1 MGLSVVTLAL
11 ARKYTRDTV
20 LGGGA
25 LVGKNVIISS
35 IVPIENGNRVT
46 FSYTLDD
53 GTPSTSTMDVMNGS
67 GAAAIIKAEI
77 NDQKELVFTLS
88 DGTILNAGT
97 ISSSIELDNYY
108 TKIETENLIDNKIN
122 DNMTLAENSDIDA
135 LFN

>member
-1 MGLSVVTLAL
+1 MGLSVITLAL

-25 LVGKNVIISS
+25 LVGKNVTISS

-53 GTPSTSTMDVMNGS
+53 GTPGTSTMDVMNGES
-67 GAAAIIKAEI
+67 AAAIIKAEI

-88 DGTILNAGT
+88 DGSVLNAGS
-97 ISSSIELDNYY
+97 ISSGITLDNYY
-108 TKIETENLIDNKIN
+108 TKTETNNLIDSKIN
-122 DNMTLAENSDIDA
+122 NIVLAEDSDIDA

>member
-1 MGLSVVTLAL
+1 MGLSVITLAL

-35 IVPIENGNRVT
+35 IAPIENGNRVT

-53 GTPSTSTMDVMNGS
+53 GTPGTSTMDVMNGES
-67 GAAAIIKAEI
+67 AAAIIKAEI

-88 DGTILNAGT
+88 DGTVLNAGS
-97 ISSSIELDNYY
+97 ISSGITLDNYY
-108 TKIETENLIDNKIN
+108 TKTETNDLIDSKIN
-122 DNMTLAENSDIDA
+122 NIVLAEDSDIDA

>member
-1 MGLSVVTLAL
+1 MGLSVITLAL

-25 LVGKNVIISS
+25 LVGKNVTISS

-53 GTPSTSTMDVMNGS
+53 GTPGTSTMDVMNGES
-67 GAAAIIKAEI
+67 AAAIIKAEI

-88 DGTILNAGT
+88 DGTVLNAGS
-97 ISSSIELDNYY
+97 ISSGITLDNYY
-108 TKIETENLIDNKIN
+108 TKTETNDLIDSKIN
-122 DNMTLAENSDIDA
+122 SIVLAEDSDIDA

>member
-1 MGLSVVTLAL
+1 MGLSVITLAL

-25 LVGKNVIISS
+25 LVGKNVTISS
-35 IVPIENGNRVT
+35 IVPIESGNRVT

-53 GTPSTSTMDVMNGS
+53 GTPGTSTMDVMNGES
-67 GAAAIIKAEI
+67 AAAIIKAEI

-88 DGTILNAGT
+88 DGTVLNAGS
-97 ISSSIELDNYY
+97 ISSGITLDNYY
-108 TKIETENLIDNKIN
+108 TKTETNDLIDSKIN
-122 DNMTLAENSDIDA
+122 SIVLAEDSDIDA

>member
-1 MGLSVVTLAL
+1 MGLSVLTLAL

-53 GTPSTSTMDVMNGS
+53 GTPNTSTMDVMNGS

>member
-1 MGLSVVTLAL
+1 
-11 ARKYTRDTV
+11 
-20 LGGGA
+20 
-25 LVGKNVIISS
+25 VIISS

-53 GTPSTSTMDVMNGS
+53 GTPSTSTMDVMNGAS
-67 GAAAIIKAEI
+67 AAAIIKAEI